1 MAGEDPCGGG
11 VGPVDACPLCGGA
24 GPPSRVALSKR
35 APPADATLAVSSAAS
50 VAAAPGGGGDEAS
63 ALREQLARHRRGV
76 ADLQAEL
83 EAERGAAAGAA
94 AEAMSMILRLQREKS
109 EAMMEAR
116 QYRRYAEER
125 FAHDAAE
132 AAALHDALDRRD
144 AAVRS
149 LTARLRACQAR
160 LLHLGFPSPSP
171 PSLPASPTAAYHPC
185 PCSDGSSDDDDGDG
199 CRSVQCLD
207 HPAADVGTPRT
218 HHLLNRI
225 PSPDSDK
232 AVVMFGSPR
241 HRCSSRHAR
250 TLSGGGDGGVPY
262 DCRIALADEF
272 PLFTDRDAPD
282 QDDEEADRVYTVDA
296 VHGVPVMAPEDCCYF
311 GTTTREGEV
320 GGCARAGPGGW
331 AEDDEIQKLKARL
344 LALEADRES
353 MQHAIMSM
361 GDEKAQV
368 VLLREIAQQLCRDA
382 APFPAVP
389 FKQAQPRLQ
398 SVVMA
403 QRKVVKRQSSFARIF
418 IVTVIKW
425 VMSIFCWRRKSNRIR
440 YPIGLCG
447 SNVGLMLVLDRFPKQ
462 RQKKIPKRKLS
473 ASTL

>member
-1 MAGEDPCGGG
+1 MAGEDPYSG
-11 VGPVDACPLCGGA
+11 VGPVDACPLCGGTGA
-24 GPPSRVALSKR
+24 GPPSRVALAKR
-35 APPADATLAVSSAAS
+35 APPADAAVA
-50 VAAAPGGGGDEAS
+50 VAAAPGGGDEAS
-63 ALREQLARHRRGV
+63 ALREQLARQRRGV

-83 EAERGAAAGAA
+83 EAERGAAEGAA
-94 AEAMSMILRLQREKS
+94 SEAMSMILRLQRDKS

-132 AAALHDALDRRD
+132 VAALHDALDRRD
-144 AAVRS
+144 HAVGA
-149 LTARLRACQAR
+149 LAARLRACQAR
-160 LLHLGFPSPSP
+160 LLHLGFP
-171 PSLPASPTAAYHPC
+171 ASPTAAADR
-185 PCSDGSSDDDDGDG
+185 PCSGSGSDDEY
-199 CRSVQCLD
+199 RSVRCLD

-218 HHLLNRI
+218 HHLLNEI
-225 PSPDSDK
+225 PSPEDSDK

-241 HRCSSRHAR
+241 RRSSSRRHAR
-250 TLSGGGDGGVPY
+250 TLSGGDPY
-262 DCRIALADEF
+262 DCRVALADEF
-272 PLFTDRDAPD
+272 PLFTADRDAPD
-282 QDDEEADRVYTVDA
+282 QDNDDEEADRVYTVDA

-311 GTTTREGEV
+311 GTTTREG
-320 GGCARAGPGGW
+320 APRAGAGGW
-331 AEDDEIQKLKARL
+331 AEEDEIQKLKARL
-344 LALEADRES
+344 QALEADRES
-353 MQHAIMSM
+353 MRHAILSM

-368 VLLREIAQQLCRDA
+368 VLLREIAQQLCRDT

-389 FKQAQPRLQ
+389 LKVQPRLQ
-398 SVVMA
+398 PVVTA

-425 VMSIFCWRRKSNRIR
+425 VMSIFCRRRKSNRIR
-440 YPIGLCG
+440 YPIGMCG